1 MRNDNL
7 TSYAYAGSGDGTTPP
22 ELYMAYHASNVTDP
36 ALIQPGQTT
45 LLQNVQTQR
54 WCQLRPLPTNTTQ
67 IGMICDQ
74 PTSATAT
81 VMTYTGDGLSYN
93 GVPLVAAAGSGTTLL
108 LENTT
113 STPVV
118 GPFADNLSLVP
129 SGERD
134 GAAWLTHQ
142 QHSCI
147 TSLVSACVQRCI
159 TCRCTLHL
167 NVKPCL
173 DHASRYQQRQRLGQ
187 KQRQKQHQ

>member
-45 LLQNVQTQR
+45 LLQNVQTQQ

-142 QHSCI
+142 QHTQLYYVIGVCLRSALLHVPLHPAPERKALPGPCP
-147 TSLVSACVQRCI
+147 SVSAV
-159 TCRCTLHL
+159 T
-167 NVKPCL
+167 
-173 DHASRYQQRQRLGQ
+173 ASGPETEA
-187 KQRQKQHQ
+187 